1 MKLTLLGVVAIIG
14 VATLVVLVG
23 ISHWDSPIEDN

>member
-14 VATLVVLVG
+14 VATLVVFLG
-23 ISHWDSPIEDN
+23 ISQWDRPVENS

>member
-14 VATLVVLVG
+14 VVALVVFLG
-23 ISHWDSPIEDN
+23 ISQWDRPVENS

>member
-14 VATLVVLVG
+14 VATLVVFLG
-23 ISHWDSPIEDN
+23 ISQWNSPPEDN

>member
-23 ISHWDSPIEDN
+23 ISQWDSPIEDN

>member
-14 VATLVVLVG
+14 MATLVVFLG
-23 ISHWDSPIEDN
+23 ISQWDSRG

>member
-14 VATLVVLVG
+14 VATLVVFLG
-23 ISHWDSPIEDN
+23 IFQWDSPAEDN

>member
-14 VATLVVLVG
+14 VAALVVLLG
-23 ISHWDSPIEDN
+23 ISQLDRPLENS